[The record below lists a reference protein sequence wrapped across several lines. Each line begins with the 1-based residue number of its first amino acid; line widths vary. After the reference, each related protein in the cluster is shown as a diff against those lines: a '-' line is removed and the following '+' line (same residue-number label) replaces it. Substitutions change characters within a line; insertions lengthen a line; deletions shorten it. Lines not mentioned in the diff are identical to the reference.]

1 MKRAISLALAA
12 AMMVGLAACGGTST
26 KDENTYRV
34 LYSGEVSTLNYLV
47 SSSTDELKVAYNTID
62 CLVEYD
68 SYGNVLPGLAESW
81 EQDPENPEVWT
92 FHLRKGVKW
101 IDHNAQEVAEVTA
114 NDFVSSAR
122 YALDAANGSGTAY
135 MMTNTLK
142 NAAAYNDYTAYLVES
157 ENGTR
162 TTNAEG
168 YPIEPVEEVAFEDVG
183 IKAVDD
189 YTLQFTTDG
198 VKPWFVSAVSFGCFY
213 PVYGPFLEEKGDS
226 FGTSNDTLLYCGAYY
241 LETFEPQNRHVYQ
254 KNPSYWDKDKVYIET
269 IEKKFN
275 TEAGTLAP
283 EMFKRGEID
292 EASISIDL
300 VQAWMEDDATKDLV
314 RPNRA
319 DPSYTYFISFNF
331 EPSFD
336 EQYQPENWIKAV
348 NSENFRKS
356 IYYGLDRVKSYSVQ
370 MPETPE
376 TLLLNTITPP
386 AFAVGESGTDYT
398 EMGSLAAITQGD
410 PFDADQALEY
420 KEAALADL
428 EAAGASLPVIIPLV
442 INPNETNCDKECQVI
457 EQQLEGLLG
466 TDYIDIQ
473 LVSGPS
479 TGFLGEIRRAGKY
492 GMLICNWGFD
502 YADPENAGEP
512 FKAGNSYQF
521 MYTDAE
527 NGYTNKTAETQAL
540 VDEYYGMMEA
550 ASQITTSNDER
561 YAAFAE
567 AEAFLIEHAF
577 VIPYHMSGSGYIAS
591 YLNPFEGQ
599 YAPFGAARE
608 RYKGQHLLEKPMS
621 AAEFETA
628 LNEWNEKRMHASD
641 AAS

>member
-168 YPIEPVEEVAFEDVG
+168 DPIEPVEEVAFEDVG

-370 MPETPE
+370 MPENPE

-442 INPNETNCDKECQVI
+442 INPNEPNCDKECQVI

-466 TDYIDIQ
+466 TDYIDVQ

-479 TGFLGEIRRAGKY
+479 TGFLVEIRRAGKY

>member
-1 MKRAISLALAA
+1 MKRAVSLVLAA
-12 AMMVGLAACGGTST
+12 AMMMGLAACGGTST

-81 EQDPENPEVWT
+81 EQDPENPEVWN

-157 ENGTR
+157 ENGTKK
-162 TTNAEG
+162 TNAEG
-168 YPIEPVEEVAFEDVG
+168 DPIQVVEEVAFEDVG

-226 FGTSNDTLLYCGAYY
+226 FGTSNDTMLYCGAYY
-241 LETFEPQNRHVYQ
+241 LKTFQPQSKHVYQ

-300 VQAWMEDDATKDLV
+300 VQAWMEDEATKDLV

-336 EQYQPENWIKAV
+336 AQYHPENWIKAV

-370 MPETPE
+370 MPENPG

-386 AFAVGESGTDYT
+386 AFAVSESGIDYT
-398 EMGSLAAITQGD
+398 EMGSLANISQGN
-410 PFDADQALEY
+410 PFDANKALEY

-428 EAAGASLPVIIPLV
+428 QAAGASLPVIVPLV

-466 TDYIDIQ
+466 ADYIDIQ

-492 GMLICNWGFD
+492 GMLISNWGFD

-527 NGYTNKTAETQAL
+527 KGYTNKTAQTQAL
-540 VDEYYGMMEA
+540 VEEYYAMMKA
-550 ASQITTSNDER
+550 ASQITSSNSER
-561 YAAFAE
+561 YAAFAQ
-567 AEAFLIEHAF
+567 AEAFLLEHAF

-608 RYKGQHLLEKPMS
+608 RYKGQHRLEKPMT

-628 LNEWNEKRMHASD
+628 LNEWNEKRMHGSN